1 MQSGEKDKKICE
13 VQTDAEYP
21 YSEFPRKD
29 VAQREFRD
37 DVKKKKKKKK
47 RRKKLESVGDDA

>member
-13 VQTDAEYP
+13 VQTDAEYS

-37 DVKKKKKKKK
+37 DVKKKKRR